1 MEEIK
6 IPTVEKEERFIEM
19 EGSPGVAPGKLSDY
33 YYENWLNSYS
43 RLSNDNKMLLET
55 QEQTRQIKRISNN
68 VLFFFW
74 FTIISMAIY
83 LILILK
89 AVS

>member
-1 MEEIK
+1 MEEEK
-6 IPTVEKEERFIEM
+6 IPTGEEEEKNIEI
-19 EGSPGVAPGKLSDY
+19 EGWPGFYPENRVDY
-33 YYENWLNSYS
+33 YYEGWLKIYS
-43 RLSNDNKMLLET
+43 HLSNDKKMLLET
-55 QEQTRQIKRISNN
+55 QEQTRQIRRISNN

-74 FTIISMAIY
+74 LTIISMAIY